1 MQRVLTVDPTS
12 AEAVQAKTVMEQ
24 LK

>member
-1 MQRVLTVDPTS
+1 MQRVLAVDPTS
-12 AEAVQAKTVMEQ
+12 AEAVQARTVMEQ